1 MSRSISSRST
11 KRWGFSGRP
20 GGAGVSFAVPGGT
33 SLFRHSIVSFHF
45 AVVFV
50 RLMSSDRTANRRADD
65 GMMPRVVAGDS
76 AHGGSLETAFGAG
89 GIWHGDRGKDQC
101 GAKIKYSHW
110 DGPFR

>member
-1 MSRSISSRST
+1 
-11 KRWGFSGRP
+11 
-20 GGAGVSFAVPGGT
+20 
-33 SLFRHSIVSFHF
+33 
-45 AVVFV
+45 
-50 RLMSSDRTANRRADD
+50 
-65 GMMPRVVAGDS
+65 MMPRVVAGDS